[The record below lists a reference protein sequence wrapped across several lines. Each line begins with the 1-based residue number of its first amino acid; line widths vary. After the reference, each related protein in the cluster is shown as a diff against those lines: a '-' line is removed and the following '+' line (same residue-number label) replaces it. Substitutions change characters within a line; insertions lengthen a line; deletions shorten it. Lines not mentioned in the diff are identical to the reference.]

1 MADQNTEA
9 GANATS
15 RIPPYI
21 AFATFLTFIR
31 ELKTNGLPP
40 RIDKSVMSKMSGG
53 QQSQMKLAL
62 KALGL
67 MEGETPTARLAQ
79 LVDAF
84 DTEEF
89 KPLLSQLLRATY
101 PYVFELDL
109 MAATPAM
116 FAEAFKV
123 TGAKEDV
130 LRKCRT
136 FFLHA
141 AKFVNVPLG
150 QRLLTGSVPRSPS
163 SGARRKPRGK
173 TKVIDPIREGEE
185 EPLKKPGGILGQLLD
200 KFPDFD
206 PEWPDEIKTKW
217 FAGFDQFMKKAA
229 TDQ

>member
-1 MADQNTEA
+1 MAEQDSETHA
-9 GANATS
+9 STS

-21 AFATFLTFIR
+21 AFATFLTFLR

-62 KALGL
+62 KSLGL
-67 MEGETPTARLAQ
+67 MEGDTPTPKLAH

-84 DTEEF
+84 DTDDF
-89 KPLLSQLLRATY
+89 KPQLSQLLHATY
-101 PYVFELDL
+101 PYVFDLDL
-109 MAATPAM
+109 MTATPAM

-163 SGARRKPRGK
+163 TGVRKKPR
-173 TKVIDPIREGEE
+173 TKMKIVEPIREDEE
-185 EPLKKPGGILGQLLD
+185 DKQKKPSGVLGQLLE

-206 PEWPDEIKTKW
+206 PNWPDPIKEKW

-229 TDQ
+229 DQ